1 MSLKTIKNEYL
12 DQIRKA
18 KENEKLSFFIGSGF
32 STSKDPSKYGGWQ
45 SIITKLKCD
54 LSKELQSE
62 NDYLKIAQ
70 IYEAT
75 KSREKLFSVVKDSFP
90 KTDEVDE
97 LHDSLIKCNIKNIIT
112 TNWDCLIETA
122 AKKIF

>member
-18 KENEKLSFFIGSGF
+18 KENEKLSFFIGAGF

-62 NDYLKIAQ
+62 NIRDILTAFLVLNFDKSKDVNELQPLKQ
-70 IYEAT
+70 
-75 KSREKLFSVVKDSFP
+75 
-90 KTDEVDE
+90 
-97 LHDSLIKCNIKNIIT
+97 
-112 TNWDCLIETA
+112 
-122 AKKIF
+122 